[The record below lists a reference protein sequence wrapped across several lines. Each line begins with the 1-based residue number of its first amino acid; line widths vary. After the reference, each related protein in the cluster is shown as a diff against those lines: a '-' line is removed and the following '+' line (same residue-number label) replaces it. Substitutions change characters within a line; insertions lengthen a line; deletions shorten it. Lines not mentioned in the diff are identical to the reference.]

1 MNWQVRHPELP
12 RKSAVQN
19 TATGW
24 GRGKCTAE
32 NIIRWEKS
40 WIKTRTVIPCMR
52 GKHAKSQ
59 SMLNDEGTMMA
70 VRDYIDRT
78 GERMYFCLD

>member
-1 MNWQVRHPELP
+1 MP
-12 RKSAVQN
+12 RKTAVQN

-24 GRGKCTAE
+24 RQSKHTSE

-40 WIKTRTVIPCMR
+40 WIKTRAIISSQR

-59 SMLNDEGTMMA
+59 SMLNDEGTLIA
-70 VRDYIDRT
+70 VCKYLEGA
-78 GERMYFCLD
+78 GEIK